1 MQFYINKNDNNMKNL
16 KSLFLLPFFFYATD
30 GYLKA
35 FRVTNSKGPIQLF
48 VILNFLIC
56 VGLIL
61 ADFQFFG
68 NTDVDG
74 FYTQAALAELL
85 YLAVGAGL
93 NLFSKLESN

>member
-1 MQFYINKNDNNMKNL
+1 MKNL
-16 KSLFLLPFFFYATD
+16 KSLLLLPFFFYATD

-35 FRVTNSKGPIQLF
+35 FRVTNSKGPMQLF
-48 VILNFLIC
+48 VICNFLIC
-56 VGLIL
+56 LGLIL

-68 NTDVDG
+68 NTDADG

>member
-1 MQFYINKNDNNMKNL
+1 MKNI
-16 KSLFLLPFFFYATD
+16 KSLLVLPFFFYATE

-35 FRVTNSKGPIQLF
+35 FHVTKSKGAITFF
-48 VILNFLIC
+48 VICNFFLC
-56 VGLIL
+56 LGLIL

-68 NTDVDG
+68 DTDADG

-93 NLFSKLESN
+93 NLFSALESR

>member
-1 MQFYINKNDNNMKNL
+1 MKNL
-16 KSLFLLPFFFYATD
+16 KTLLVLPFFFYATD

-35 FRVTNSKGPIQLF
+35 FRVTNSKGPIQFF
-48 VILNFLIC
+48 VICNFLIC
-56 VGLIL
+56 LALIL

-68 NTDVDG
+68 PTDADG

-85 YLAVGAGL
+85 YLVIGAGL